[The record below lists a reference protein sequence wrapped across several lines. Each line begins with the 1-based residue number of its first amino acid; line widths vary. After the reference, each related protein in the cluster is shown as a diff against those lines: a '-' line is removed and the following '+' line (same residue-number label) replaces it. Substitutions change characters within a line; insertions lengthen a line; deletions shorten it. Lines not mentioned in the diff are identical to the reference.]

1 MKVNLS
7 FASDNIFS
15 GNLKNFLKLTIDVS
29 EDKKKHFEKSTKPVF
44 LIPVI
49 DRSGSMSSPASRQRI
64 QDPPVLFNDCV
75 TTCNSIN
82 SASSFTYTNSLRGG
96 YRLSK
101 LDCALSATCELLDL
115 LNEGDKFAVVSFD
128 DGIRVEQ
135 QPITVSNK
143 NRNEVKSNI
152 NRIRTGGCTN
162 ISGALETATDLFTS
176 ADTEKY
182 NCKIVLLSD
191 GCANVGLDT
200 EKQFVEFMPKI
211 LNRSISTS
219 SIGLGDD
226 YDLGIMEAISGNC
239 AGSFNHISDAL
250 AIKDIFATELKSA
263 QAIVCKDAIVNI
275 KLPDM
280 VAFKPNYNNY
290 NEEIQKDNICIKL
303 GNLYSNKTIY
313 YEFSVLDEELKEVEI
328 AVSVT
333 YETPDGGKNTAT
345 MSRKLPIVAKKEDL
359 VENKDVID
367 EIMTTVKDRYVYN
380 ASKAYSTADYEG
392 ASLSF
397 AESAATINSMTAC
410 YSCCASTA
418 MDEITATQAS
428 LTSSSA
434 SQDCLRKAFDNSS
447 KKLRNS

>member
-7 FASDNIFS
+7 FASDNIFN
-15 GNLKNFLKLTIDVS
+15 GNLKNFLKLTLDVS
-29 EDKKKHFEKSTKPVF
+29 EDKKKHSKESTKPVF

-49 DRSGSMSSPASRQRI
+49 DRSGSMSSPASRHRI
-64 QDPPVLFNDCV
+64 QEPPVLFDNAV
-75 TTCNSIN
+75 TTCNSVS
-82 SASSFTYTNSLRGG
+82 SASSFTYTNLRGG
-96 YRLSK
+96 YRISK

-143 NRNEVKSNI
+143 NRHEVKANI

-162 ISGALETATDLFTS
+162 ISGALETAADLFTS

-191 GCANVGLDT
+191 GCANVGLDS
-200 EKQFVEFMPKI
+200 EAQFVEFMPKI

-275 KLPDM
+275 ALPDM

-290 NEEIQKDNICIKL
+290 NEEIQKDNICIRL

-313 YEFSVLDEELKEVEI
+313 YEFSVLGEDLKEVEI

-345 MSRKLPIVAKKEDL
+345 MSRRLPIVAKRDDL
-359 VENKDVID
+359 IENKDIID
-367 EIMTTVKDRYVYN
+367 EIMSAVKDRYVYN
-380 ASKAYSTADYEG
+380 ASKAVSTSDFKT

-397 AESAATINSMTAC
+397 AESSATMQSINAC
-410 YSCCASTA
+410 YSCCSASA
-418 MDEITATQAS
+418 MDEMNSVQSS
-428 LTSSSA
+428 LTSST
-434 SQDCLRKAFDNSS
+434 SQDVLRKTFDKSS

>member
-7 FASDNIFS
+7 FASDNICKE
-15 GNLKNFLKLTIDVS
+15 NLKNFLKLAIDVT
-29 EDKKKHFEKSTKPVF
+29 EDRKKIKKGTEKPVF

-49 DRSGSMSSPASRQRI
+49 DRSGSMTSPASAYRHST
-64 QDPPVLFNDCV
+64 V
-75 TTCNSIN
+75 TRDI
-82 SASSFTYTNSLRGG
+82 TNSLSAVTYSNIRGG
-96 YRLSK
+96 YRISK
-101 LDCALSATCELLDL
+101 LECALSATCELLDL

-128 DGIRVEQ
+128 DKVRVEQ
-135 QPITVSNK
+135 NPISVSSK
-143 NRNEVKSNI
+143 NREEVKENI
-152 NRIRTGGCTN
+152 RNIFSGGCTN
-162 ISGALETATDLFTS
+162 ISGALETAAGLFTN

-191 GCANVGLDT
+191 GCANVGYETEAEFINMMPSILD
-200 EKQFVEFMPKI
+200 
-211 LNRSISTS
+211 RSISTS
-219 SIGLGDD
+219 TIGLGDD

-263 QAIVCKDAIVNI
+263 QAIVCRDAVVNI

-290 NEEIQKDNICIKL
+290 SEEIQKDNICIKL

-313 YEFSVLDEELKEVEI
+313 YEFSVLDEGLKEVEI
-328 AVSVT
+328 SVSVT
-333 YETPDGGKNTAT
+333 YETPDGGQNTAT
-345 MSRKLPIVAKKEDL
+345 MSRKLPIVSNKKDL

-367 EIMTTVKDRYVYN
+367 EIMTMVKDRYTYN
-380 ASKAYSTADYEG
+380 ASKAYSVADYEG
-392 ASLSF
+392 ASVSF

-410 YSCCASTA
+410 YSCCPTSAL
-418 MDEITATQAS
+418 DEITATQTSFTSAS
-428 LTSSSA
+428 T